1 MNEDLRDWFGKGG
14 KGGVGGG
21 GWDEYNT
28 KGERTGK
35 CVRGDDDDGEGP
47 KPKCLSKEKAAKMT
61 KKEIAAAVKRK
72 RKEDPVA
79 DRPGKGGKPIMSS
92 NKIDEGLIDKLK
104 GRKVIGRTASGGK
117 IYQSTGAKK
126 SNVTYGGQTQDEI
139 IQANKQKKVDKE
151 RKEKVKSGQ
160 YDDPWLKSS
169 PAAERR
175 MHYQQLKGDM
185 KEAKTPDHEHS
196 MARSELATIEK
207 AVKRLKNKMKGEGN
221 IEAWVQSKITK
232 AADYIDSA
240 ADYLDSGEHNV
251 HGSMDEEKDPC
262 WKGYKQVGMKKKA
275 GKEVP
280 NCVPE
285 SVLPE
290 PIDPKK
296 HRQAQR
302 SSKIRN
308 LAQQGATE
316 GERKAAEG
324 KTKGPKLFGENI
336 GLVDKILLEMEAEVV
351 NEENK
356 PTNPKLWA
364 KWKAK
369 AKAKFDVYP
378 SAYANG
384 WAAKGYKS
392 EGGEWK
398 SVSEN
403 VTIEDANGNT
413 FAEVID
419 LVVNE
424 ENDEEKYCKKCEKME
439 KRSECKYG
447 PETWD
452 KMTDDDSDDVNEAV
466 RMPSKTGNIIMV
478 NLTWRGKYYGA
489 KLFFPFTKMPSRKEV
504 QSEIEKI
511 YPGSK
516 VYSFRVCE
524 HEPGQP
530 IIQVTEEEKKKLNDP
545 IRTPGENKKFKV
557 HVKDPST
564 GNINTVRFGDP
575 NMEIKRD
582 DPKRL
587 KAFRSRHGCDTPAAK
602 DKTTAKYWSCYQ
614 WRKGQKVD
622 N

>member
-72 RKEDPVA
+72 RKVDPVA
-79 DRPGKGGKPIMSS
+79 DRPGKGEKPIMSS
-92 NKIDEGLIDKLK
+92 NKIDEG
-104 GRKVIGRTASGGK
+104 
-117 IYQSTGAKK
+117 KK
-126 SNVTYGGQTQDEI
+126 Q
-139 IQANKQKKVDKE
+139 
-151 RKEKVKSGQ
+151 
-160 YDDPWLKSS
+160 
-169 PAAERR
+169 
-175 MHYQQLKGDM
+175 
-185 KEAKTPDHEHS
+185 PDHEHS

-207 AVKRLKNKMKGEGN
+207 AVKRLKNKMRGEGN

-251 HGSMDEEKDPC
+251 HGSMDEAKKSPC
-262 WKGYKQVGMKKKA
+262 WKGYRKKPGTADYEKGSCVKVNETSFEIKHTSSDVRRAKKA
-275 GKEVP
+275 KKIDALARRGKGGEQITAARMAGV
-280 NCVPE
+280 
-285 SVLPE
+285 SLPS
-290 PIDPKK
+290 IKK
-296 HRQAQR
+296 EDI
-302 SSKIRN
+302 S
-308 LAQQGATE
+308 
-316 GERKAAEG
+316 
-324 KTKGPKLFGENI
+324 
-336 GLVDKILLEMEAEVV
+336 LVDKILLEIKAEVV

-424 ENDEEKYCKKCEKME
+424 ENDKEKYCKKCKKME

-452 KMTDDDSDDVNEAV
+452 KMTDDNSDDVNEAV

-489 KLFFPFTKMPSRKEV
+489 KLFFPFTKIPSRKEV

-516 VYSFRVCE
+516 VYSFRVCDY
-524 HEPGQP
+524 EPGQP
-530 IIQVTEEEKKKLNDP
+530 VIQVTEEEKKNLNDP
-545 IRTPGENKKFKV
+545 IRTAGENKKFKV
-557 HVKDPST
+557 YVKDPKT
-564 GNINTVRFGDP
+564 GNVKTVRFGDP

-614 WRKGQKVD
+614 WRKGKKVD

>member
-1 MNEDLRDWFGKGG
+1 MR
-14 KGGVGGG
+14 
-21 GWDEYNT
+21 
-28 KGERTGK
+28 
-35 CVRGDDDDGEGP
+35 
-47 KPKCLSKEKAAKMT
+47 
-61 KKEIAAAVKRK
+61 
-72 RKEDPVA
+72 
-79 DRPGKGGKPIMSS
+79 
-92 NKIDEGLIDKLK
+92 
-104 GRKVIGRTASGGK
+104 
-117 IYQSTGAKK
+117 
-126 SNVTYGGQTQDEI
+126 
-139 IQANKQKKVDKE
+139 
-151 RKEKVKSGQ
+151 
-160 YDDPWLKSS
+160 
-169 PAAERR
+169 
-175 MHYQQLKGDM
+175 
-185 KEAKTPDHEHS
+185 
-196 MARSELATIEK
+196 
-207 AVKRLKNKMKGEGN
+207 GEGN

-251 HGSMDEEKDPC
+251 HGSMDEAKKSPC
-262 WKGYKQVGMKKKA
+262 WKGYRKKPGTADYEK
-275 GKEVP
+275 GS
-280 NCVPE
+280 CVPE
-285 SVLPE
+285 SVSNE
-290 PIDPKK
+290 
-296 HRQAQR
+296 
-302 SSKIRN
+302 
-308 LAQQGATE
+308 
-316 GERKAAEG
+316 
-324 KTKGPKLFGENI
+324 PKLKLKSGLGGGKPAYPKGKEPKPTGAKLIKSDGNKVNI
-336 GLVDKILLEMEAEVV
+336 NAGYKPSIVDKILLEMEAEVLS
-351 NEENK
+351 EENK

-364 KWKAK
+364 KWKSK

-392 EGGEWK
+392 EGGGWK

-403 VTIEDANGNT
+403 VTIQDANGNT

-424 ENDEEKYCKKCEKME
+424 ENDEEKYCKKCKKKE
-439 KRSECKYG
+439 KRNECKYG
-447 PETWD
+447 PATWD
-452 KMTDDDSDDVNEAV
+452 KMTDDDSDESEDSDDVNEAV
-466 RMPSKTGNIIMV
+466 RIPSKTGNIIMV

-489 KLFFPFTKMPSRKEV
+489 KLFFPYTKMPSRKEV

-511 YPGSK
+511 YPGSR
-516 VYSFRVCE
+516 VYSFRICDY
-524 HEPGQP
+524 EPGQP
-530 IIQVTEEEKKKLNDP
+530 VIQVTEEEKKKLNDP